1 MEYYI
6 RGIGNISPQET
17 LNSRD
22 FPTELHNENSTILK
36 CIHPD
41 YKDYIDISSRRRMG
55 NVVKMGIASA
65 LISLKDAGIENP
77 GAIITCTGLGAV
89 EDTEKF
95 LNSMLDNNEQFLNP
109 AVFIQT
115 TYNTISSLIAIR
127 LNCKNYNSTYVHRSF
142 SFETGLIDALM
153 LIDENEAENVLLG
166 GVDDITLTHFTLF
179 DKLDYWK
186 KSPIN
191 QVNLLDS
198 KSIGTIAGEGS
209 TFFTI
214 TNQEHPENYCRIKGV
229 FTLFSSDIELVIKKF
244 NSFLQTKDIS
254 LNNIDLIMLGLNG
267 DSNFD
272 DRYFSFM
279 KVLNINTPMAVY
291 KHLSGDYYT
300 SSAFATALSA
310 LAIYKDEVPD
320 YMMYKS
326 EKPKSI
332 KNILIYNQFRGNEHS
347 FILLGK

>member
-6 RGIGNISPQET
+6 RGIGNISPQNT
-17 LNSRD
+17 LNPRAFPEDLLRD
-22 FPTELHNENSTILK
+22 PNPLLK

-65 LISLKDAGIENP
+65 LICLKDAGIENP

-95 LNSMLDNNEQFLNP
+95 LNSMLDNKELLLNP
-109 AVFIQT
+109 ATFIQT

-127 LNCKNYNSTYVHRSF
+127 LNCKNYNSTYVHRTF

-153 LIDENEAENVLLG
+153 LLDEQEAENILLG
-166 GVDDITLTHFTLF
+166 GVDDITQTHYTLF
-179 DKLDYWK
+179 DKLEYWK
-186 KSPIN
+186 KNPVDQSELI
-191 QVNLLDS
+191 DS
-198 KSIGTIAGEGS
+198 HSTGTIAGEGS
-209 TFFTI
+209 TFINI
-214 TNQEHPENYCRIKGV
+214 TNKEHPDNYCRIKGV
-229 FTLFSSDIELVIKKF
+229 FTLFSSDTNQLIKKF
-244 NSFLQTKDIS
+244 NSFIQTKDIS
-254 LNNIDLIMLGLNG
+254 LDDIDLIMLGLNG

-272 DRYFSFM
+272 DRYSSFM
-279 KVLNINTPMAVY
+279 QSLSKNIPVAYY
-291 KHLSGDYYT
+291 KHLCGDYYT
-300 SSAFATALSA
+300 SMAFATALSA
-310 LAIYKDEVPD
+310 LAIYQNDIPE

-332 KNILIYNQFRGNEHS
+332 KNILIYNQFRGKEHS